1 MYYVY
6 LIVSEDKQVYTGY
19 TNNLKRRIN
28 EHNAGKSRFTSG
40 KSWRLVYYEAY
51 FSKEDARHREKRL
64 KDGRARRQLRDR
76 IEKSMQLCV
85 N

>member
-1 MYYVY
+1 
-6 LIVSEDKQVYTGY
+6 LIVSEGKQVYTGY
-19 TNNLKRRIN
+19 TNNLKRRIK

-40 KSWRLVYYEAY
+40 KNWRLVYYEAY
-51 FSKEDARHREKRL
+51 LSKEDAKRREKRL

-76 IEKSMQLCV
+76 IEKSMQLFV